1 LMLPPRYASTM
12 ARCLKCGRYIP
23 LAVLVSYV
31 VDAVARCGGCASARM
46 VAESLASE
54 EGAEHRFEQAS
65 DTRLLRGI
73 LRGLVSAG
81 MFVRG
86 RDASTGAVLF
96 CLKESPAAGGLA
108 AQSTGTGDGGFNV
121 GGWWFGLSVEGLLEP
136 DERVLLEVRESR
148 WRAGG
153 RVLFPE
159 RVVATDRRLIIVEPL
174 GLGRCDFEVVWYT
187 SISGVRLRKGILS
200 CEVEVEAMG
209 LTQADAARR
218 KWGEAGGGRQ
228 THRGAG
234 RVAWGEAA

>member
-1 LMLPPRYASTM
+1 MSSGRSVKRVVSPELVEVDVGGGRRLMVPPRYASTM

-65 DTRLLRGI
+65 NSRLLRGI

-86 RDASTGAVLF
+86 RDASTGGVLF

-108 AQSTGTGDGGFNV
+108 AQSTGTGDG
-121 GGWWFGLSVEGLLEP
+121 
-136 DERVLLEVRESR
+136 
-148 WRAGG
+148 RA
-153 RVLFPE
+153 
-159 RVVATDRRLIIVEPL
+159 
-174 GLGRCDFEVVWYT
+174 
-187 SISGVRLRKGILS
+187 
-200 CEVEVEAMG
+200 
-209 LTQADAARR
+209 
-218 KWGEAGGGRQ
+218 
-228 THRGAG
+228 
-234 RVAWGEAA
+234 